1 MSSGFE
7 PLRQVVIGL
16 GNPDRG
22 DDGVGR
28 LVVRLLEGR
37 LGDDVLI
44 LEQSGGAA
52 ALLETLREADWVVL
66 VDAMVSGAPIG
77 SIRRVD
83 CAAGDPLPVKPGAS
97 SHGLGV
103 AEAIGLARA
112 LGCLPRACVVF
123 GVEASRFD
131 PGTGLSPA
139 VAAAAHA
146 VAGRIGCEVVEA
158 KKTPPPLEGGG
169 WGEGAVG

>member
-1 MSSGFE
+1 
-7 PLRQVVIGL
+7 LRRLVIGL

-28 LVVRLLEGR
+28 LVARLLQGR

-44 LEQSGGAA
+44 MEQSGGAA
-52 ALLETLREADWVVL
+52 ELLETLRKADWVVL

-77 SIRRVD
+77 SVRRVD
-83 CAAGDPLPVKPGAS
+83 CAAGDPVPAKSGAS

-112 LGCLPRACVVF
+112 LGCLPRFCVVF

-139 VAAAAHA
+139 VEAAADD
-146 VAGRIGCEVVEA
+146 VAGRIVCGVSTETTGEEVS
-158 KKTPPPLEGGG
+158 PSP
-169 WGEGAVG
+169 